1 MDQGPTT
8 RGPLVRI
15 GWLLGACVVVAA
27 ATAWGQ
33 AGAAPG
39 GAATTVAQGELQF
52 DLTSGNLPTLLE
64 LFRTSPYING
74 IIIALSILAVLLFLF
89 FLVTI
94 SPGAMAPTTFVDEVG
109 KLVINQKYEEAAN
122 LCRANPR
129 VFVASVIQRCVENTG
144 KEHSVI
150 MEMIDSEGRRRAD
163 IIWNR
168 ISYLADISNVAP
180 MLGLLGTVF
189 GMFVAFF
196 TLDQGGTSVSAAMLS
211 LGVAK
216 AMSTTMFGLSVAI
229 LASVFYTIAKARAT
243 KALAAGEQV
252 VHSIA
257 DHIKRGGA

>member
-1 MDQGPTT
+1 MPQQHTT
-8 RGPLVRI
+8 ARLPFLRG
-15 GWLLGACVVVAA
+15 GWLAAGLILLVAA
-27 ATAWGQ
+27 AAW
-33 AGAAPG
+33 
-39 GAATTVAQGELQF
+39 AQGGPPQSGAP
-52 DLTSGNLPTLLE
+52 DLATGTMPSWLW
-64 LFRTSPYING
+64 LFRTSPAING
-74 IIIALSILAVLLFLF
+74 IIAILSIFAMLLFLF

-94 SPGAMAPTTFVDEVG
+94 STAAMAPTTFVDEVG
-109 KLVINQKYEEAAN
+109 KLVINQKYDEAAN

-180 MLGLLGTVF
+180 MLGLLGTVL
-189 GMFVAFF
+189 GMIQAFF
-196 TLDQGGTSVSAAMLS
+196 SLEDQGTSVSSQVLS
-211 LGVAK
+211 QGVAT
-216 AMSTTMFGLSVAI
+216 AMSTTMFGLMVAI
-229 LASVFYTIAKARAT
+229 LATVFYSIVKARAT